1 MGQAAYSASKAAVIG
16 MTLPIARDLAQVGV
30 RVVAVA
36 PGLFETG
43 MSDGMPAKVSEH
55 LTEKVILFPR
65 RMGQAHEFGATVR
78 HIVEN
83 AYLNATT
90 ISLDAGARL

>member
-1 MGQAAYSASKAAVIG
+1 MGQAA
-16 MTLPIARDLAQVGV
+16 
-30 RVVAVA
+30 
-36 PGLFETG
+36 
-43 MSDGMPAKVSEH
+43 
-55 LTEKVILFPR
+55 
-65 RMGQAHEFGATVR
+65 EFGSTVR